1 MDNDFVGLADS
12 LERELVARAKR
23 CGWKAAPN
31 PALLLDADKDQA
43 TTELA
48 LPLAPAT
55 YELPRFRRAL
65 ALSPATV
72 TILVCGLDGA
82 EASYRSAL
90 WWTSL
95 VRTDLAPAYRSDL
108 HLFLVAPRGAND
120 DAGWRGRRS
129 RIESD
134 DRFCRKFLWLPS
146 TEPNSTEIG
155 TFLDRTFLATPW
167 EGGSASPR
175 SLDPLE
181 RLIDEFH
188 SPNITRE
195 ETQAWIERLEAF
207 DGATAGIAE
216 ALVDVIRGE
225 Q

>member
-1 MDNDFVGLADS
+1 LFTQSA
-12 LERELVARAKR
+12 
-23 CGWKAAPN
+23 
-31 PALLLDADKDQA
+31 
-43 TTELA
+43 
-48 LPLAPAT
+48 PLAN
-55 YELPRFRRAL
+55 R
-65 ALSPATV
+65 
-72 TILVCGLDGA
+72 
-82 EASYRSAL
+82 
-90 WWTSL
+90 WTGL

-108 HLFLVAPRGAND
+108 HLFLIAPRGAND

-146 TEPNSTEIG
+146 NEPNETEIG

-167 EGGSASPR
+167 EGESASPL

-207 DGATAGIAE
+207 DGASGGTAGIAE
-216 ALVDVIRGE
+216 ALVEVIRGE
-225 Q
+225 R